1 MSSLT
6 RTFARRSL
14 FLANA
19 VSLILGMVAVIGA
32 AATSEQP
39 ILATTLNLVGGAFVS
54 ASVVTLILGAMTA
67 REASAQVDSA
77 VLRGLQD
84 VLTPIRD
91 PLYGSALA
99 AYRYDCHLLCPAPG
113 DSEPD
118 YLYQSIRISYRV
130 EELPAALRVVCAASR
145 DDRALEGL
153 EAEDYIL
160 RWMVDDN
167 LDVGDGRI
175 FSFGGIR
182 IDGIEV
188 TSGNVE
194 FRPIAG
200 GRARIERFPVPRA
213 LRGTVGHTVE
223 FSFTARKYVG
233 SDRRIRIQAQLFRH
247 VTDAEYRLTVDPALR
262 LSRLHV
268 SASEVSAL
276 GVAQGASV
284 RALYPEPF
292 DRHAAIAQL
301 PFPLQPGST
310 IAFQLD
316 REVIPAQAPAT
327 T

>member
-1 MSSLT
+1 M
-6 RTFARRSL
+6 
-14 FLANA
+14 
-19 VSLILGMVAVIGA
+19 
-32 AATSEQP
+32 
-39 ILATTLNLVGGAFVS
+39 
-54 ASVVTLILGAMTA
+54 
-67 REASAQVDSA
+67 
-77 VLRGLQD
+77 
-84 VLTPIRD
+84 TPIRD

-99 AYRYDCHLLCPAPG
+99 AYRYDCHLLCPPAG
-113 DSEPD
+113 DPEPD
-118 YLYQSIRISYRV
+118 YLYQCVRISYRV
-130 EELPAALRVVCAASR
+130 EELPAVLRVVCAASR

-167 LDVGDGRI
+167 LDVADDRI

-182 IDGIEV
+182 IDGIEIA
-188 TSGNVE
+188 SANVE
-194 FRPIAG
+194 FQPIAG
-200 GRARIERFPVPRA
+200 GRARIQRFPVPRG
-213 LRGTVGHTVE
+213 LRGTVGHKLE
-223 FSFTARKYVG
+223 FSFITRKYIG

-262 LSRLHV
+262 LSRLYV

-292 DRHAAIAQL
+292 DCFAAIAQL

-316 REVIPAQAPAT
+316 RDTIPAQVAPAP
-327 T
+327 